1 MGRGRKG
8 GITSSARKAS
18 HNSDKQV
25 MPLMHK
31 PPAASPCWLITPA
44 QLKALQRMSNEQ
56 LAAVILFPA
65 ARPST
70 PLEQTPSSGHR
81 AGSTPR
87 VSLVSLQS
95 SES

>member
-8 GITSSARKAS
+8 GITSSVRKAS
-18 HNSDKQV
+18 HNADKQV

-31 PPAASPCWLITPA
+31 PPAAPPCWLITPA
-44 QLKALQRMSNEQ
+44 QLKVLQHMSNEQ
-56 LAAVILFPA
+56 LAVAILSPA

-70 PLEQTPSSGHR
+70 PREQTPSSGHR

-87 VSLVSLQS
+87 VYSVS
-95 SES
+95 

>member
-8 GITSSARKAS
+8 GITSSSRKVS

-25 MPLMHK
+25 MPLIHK
-31 PPAASPCWLITPA
+31 PPAAPPCWLITPA
-44 QLKALQRMSNEQ
+44 QIEVFKNMSNEQ
-56 LAAVILFPA
+56 LAAVILSPA

-70 PLEQTPSSGHR
+70 PREQTLSSGHR

-87 VSLVSLQS
+87 ASPV
-95 SES
+95 